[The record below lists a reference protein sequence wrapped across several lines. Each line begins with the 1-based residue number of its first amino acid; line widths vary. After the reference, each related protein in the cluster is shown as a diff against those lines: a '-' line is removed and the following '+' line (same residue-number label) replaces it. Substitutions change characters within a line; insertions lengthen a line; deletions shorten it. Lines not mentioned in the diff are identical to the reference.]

1 VAARAPS
8 LARAMSFFAALT
20 THCQPCLAAA
30 LAPISEGA
38 MVFLVAQLPVIFGS
52 SNSTILSS
60 TNALFNSCNSACTS
74 HLWQL
79 QQFFQQLQQHFICQP
94 ILVTAIAPSKAGEMP
109 FLAAATALLPA
120 ISSSSNSTILKR
132 SSAIFAAQ
140 QGCCQPSLVAA
151 KPFLNS
157 CNSAFASHF

>member
-1 VAARAPS
+1 
-8 LARAMSFFAALT
+8 MSFFAALT